1 MIYTI
6 VDIILLA
13 NILLL
18 SAINRQIN
26 KRIENLEILVDTLMF
41 HEEKRREL

>member
-1 MIYTI
+1 MIHTI

-18 SAINRQIN
+18 SAINRQID
-26 KRIENLEILVDTLMF
+26 KRIENLEILVDTLIF
-41 HEEKRREL
+41 REEKRREL

>member
-1 MIYTI
+1 MIHTI

-18 SAINRQIN
+18 SALNRQIDRRIN
-26 KRIENLEILVDTLMF
+26 KLEERIEMLAVGI
-41 HEEKRREL
+41 RRKEL

>member
-1 MIYTI
+1 MIHTI

-18 SAINRQIN
+18 SALNRQIN
-26 KRIENLEILVDTLMF
+26 KRIENIEKWILNS
-41 HEEKRREL
+41 ERKKEL